1 MFCLGKVW
9 LVIKPIGLESLRLLS
24 SLPILAGPPGT
35 FYEKRPFLQ
44 LWKKWGS
51 LLKKYDFAYIVV
63 VVTGAQNATAN
74 NPTEHN
80 KNMYSDIK
88 SKHAAYI

>member
-1 MFCLGKVW
+1 MTLKLYVLEYHWKHYALFTSSQQAMFHLRGAMFCLGKVW

-44 LWKKWGS
+44 L
-51 LLKKYDFAYIVV
+51 
-63 VVTGAQNATAN
+63 
-74 NPTEHN
+74 
-80 KNMYSDIK
+80 
-88 SKHAAYI
+88 